1 MKKGVCFLLVM
12 GSLVS
17 VQAQLKPKPK
27 CDNFYVDVLN
37 GTVNGVRPDF
47 TIGQIKDKL
56 PCFTSNDAEGST
68 ASSCGSTVFFA
79 DKDVYFYVDRNY
91 VEIKNKFKGK
101 MSIPLLG
108 VARNGLFKWLGN
120 PKMKDDTWDAFE
132 TAYGLLVLHYNKAG
146 KVDHLEI
153 TTKSTETLN
162 LCE

>member
-1 MKKGVCFLLVM
+1 MKKGICFFVMMVWLL
-12 GSLVS
+12 S
-17 VQAQLKPKPK
+17 VNAQLKPKPK
-27 CDNFYVDVLN
+27 CDEFYVDVLN

-56 PCFTSNDAEGST
+56 PCFTSSDPEGST
-68 ASSCGSTVFFA
+68 ASACGSNIFFA
-79 DKDVYFYVDRNY
+79 DKDVYFYTDRDY

-108 VARNGLFKWLGN
+108 AARNSLFKWLGH

-132 TAYGLLVLHYNKAG
+132 TAYGILVLHYNKAG